1 MSRARAL
8 PSCEELLF
16 ARACAVPPAGL
27 VALEDYARAAAQ
39 AEAAEAVPDPD
50 DPSLVRGVH
59 VCRPTAPEPW
69 KDDVEAF
76 ARELAQRAGDGLGWS

>member
-1 MSRARAL
+1 MSRARPL
-8 PSCEELLF
+8 PSCAELLF
-16 ARACAVPPAGL
+16 ARACAVPPAGT
-27 VALEDYARAAAQ
+27 VALEDYARAAA
-39 AEAAEAVPDPD
+39 EAVADPD

-59 VCRPTAPEPW
+59 VCRPAAREPW